1 MNTSNMKRAKPL
13 HQFYTDKVAAL
24 TAEIAELKR
33 HNTTFVL
40 AELAA
45 FVAML
50 ASLVAY
56 TLTSIGILFVIL
68 AVIFFIVYY
77 CIRQVDA
84 GKNCKADECERLL
97 KVYENELSYLNGDFS
112 CFDAGEKYI
121 DPRHPFTFDMDI
133 FGAESLFNRM
143 NRTVT
148 TGGSD

>member
-1 MNTSNMKRAKPL
+1 M
-13 HQFYTDKVAAL
+13 
-24 TAEIAELKR
+24 
-33 HNTTFVL
+33 L

-56 TLTSIGILFVIL
+56 TLTSVGVLFVIL
-68 AVIFFIVYY
+68 AVFFFAVYY
-77 CIRQVDA
+77 FIRQVDA
-84 GKNCKADECERLL
+84 GKNYKADECERLL

-112 CFDAGEKYI
+112 CFDTGEKYI

-133 FGAESLFNRM
+133 FGAESLFNRI

-148 TGGSD
+148 TGLSLQAVAIIWLPFFPRQKRHRQRA

>member
-50 ASLVAY
+50 AL
-56 TLTSIGILFVIL
+56 
-68 AVIFFIVYY
+68 
-77 CIRQVDA
+77 R
-84 GKNCKADECERLL
+84 RLL
-97 KVYENELSYLNGDFS
+97 LHPSGG
-112 CFDAGEKYI
+112 CGEKLQ
-121 DPRHPFTFDMDI
+121 
-133 FGAESLFNRM
+133 G
-143 NRTVT
+143 
-148 TGGSD
+148 